1 MSKSVGNV
9 VKPLDLAG
17 VFGADAFRYFL
28 VRDMAIGRD
37 ADFSEELLR
46 SRYESTLAN
55 GLGNLAHRLMH
66 MIVEYCGG
74 AIPDAG
80 SVGGPETELRDRC
93 TQLVT
98 RVFHDI
104 DSFSLDHALCAVE
117 AVVRD
122 LNRYVERNAPWA
134 RSKEGDHKAV
144 RRVLYNAT
152 EALRLV
158 SVLLHPVMPGKTREL
173 WHSLG
178 WTPSGDLSAGLEW
191 GGLLPGSAV
200 TLGRPL
206 FPRID

>member
-1 MSKSVGNV
+1 
-9 VKPLDLAG
+9 
-17 VFGADAFRYFL
+17 
-28 VRDMAIGRD
+28 MAQ
-37 ADFSEELLR
+37 
-46 SRYESTLAN
+46 TL
-55 GLGNLAHRLMH
+55 
-66 MIVEYCGG
+66 
-74 AIPDAG
+74 
-80 SVGGPETELRDRC
+80 SELRDRC

-98 RVFHDI
+98 KVFHHI
-104 DSFSLDHALCAVE
+104 DSFSLDQALRDVE

-134 RSKEGDHKAV
+134 RFKEGDHEAV
-144 RRVLYNAT
+144 RRVLCNAT

-178 WTPSGDLSAGLEW
+178 WTPSGDLSEGLEW

-206 FPRID
+206 FPRIN

>member
-1 MSKSVGNV
+1 
-9 VKPLDLAG
+9 
-17 VFGADAFRYFL
+17 
-28 VRDMAIGRD
+28 MAQ
-37 ADFSEELLR
+37 
-46 SRYESTLAN
+46 TL
-55 GLGNLAHRLMH
+55 
-66 MIVEYCGG
+66 
-74 AIPDAG
+74 
-80 SVGGPETELRDRC
+80 SELRDRC

-98 RVFHDI
+98 KVFHHI
-104 DSFSLDHALCAVE
+104 DSFSLDQALRDVE

-134 RSKEGDHKAV
+134 RFKEGDHEAV
-144 RRVLYNAT
+144 RRVLCNAT

-178 WTPSGDLSAGLEW
+178 WTPSGDLSEGLEW